1 MTQYPPHYYAQPPPP
16 APVKG
21 LSGLGIA
28 ALVLGIIALPFSW
41 VPFCGLAAV
50 PVAGVGLILAVVGF
64 IVSKTGGR
72 SGVGM
77 PVAGGVVCLLG
88 ILAPIVTT
96 GGSLYVFHGSV
107 KEAEQQADVRRAGQA
122 EDWAAW
128 AATQPATAPAVVD
141 AAYLHQSYRD
151 DESAAH
157 ARYKDRDVEIT
168 GTVAETSTAPSGQR
182 YVILAPAP
190 ARPGGVQC
198 FFSRDNAA
206 PFSALRTG
214 QTVRIRG
221 RCEGMSRWNVVV
233 RGCVV
238 MQ

>member
-1 MTQYPPHYYAQPPPP
+1 M
-16 APVKG
+16 
-21 LSGLGIA
+21 SGLGIA
-28 ALVLGIIALPFSW
+28 ALVLGIVALPFSW
-41 VPFCGLAAV
+41 VPFCGFAAV
-50 PVAGVGLILAVVGF
+50 PVAGVGLVLAVVGF
-64 IVSKTGGR
+64 FASNTGGR
-72 SGVGM
+72 SGVGV

-88 ILAPIVTT
+88 ILAPVVIT
-96 GGSLYVFHGSV
+96 GGSLFVFHGSV
-107 KEAEQQADVRRAGQA
+107 KEAEQQAAVRRAGQA
-122 EDWAAW
+122 QDWAAW
-128 AATQPATAPAVVD
+128 AATQPATAPAAVD

-168 GTVAETSTAPSGQR
+168 GTVAETSTGPSGQG
-182 YVILAPAP
+182 YVTLAPAP

-206 PFSALRTG
+206 PFPTLRTG

-233 RGCVV
+233 RDCAV